1 METRVGIRELK
12 SRLSEYLRQVKSGA
26 TLLITERG
34 KPVGR
39 ITPIHAS
46 IDDRLEELIQAGLV
60 AWSGTRLGKI
70 VPVASTR
77 EGQRVSDLLLDDRE

>member
-26 TLLITERG
+26 TILITERG

-46 IDDRLEELIQAGLV
+46 MDERLEELIQSGIV

-70 VPVASTR
+70 MPVAIAC
-77 EGQRVSDLLLDDRE
+77 EGQAVSDLLLEDRE

>member
-26 TLLITERG
+26 TLLITEHG
-34 KPVGR
+34 NPVGR

-46 IDDRLEELIQAGLV
+46 MDDRLEELIQAGIV
-60 AWSGTRLGKI
+60 AWSGNRLGKI

-77 EGQRVSDLLLDDRE
+77 EDQMVSDLLLEDRE